1 MPAFKKARE
10 LGSPG
15 LELDVHVCAPSGE
28 GELVVAHDDTF
39 ARTAGDSRS
48 IAELTWPEIQTVNVG
63 AYFTAPGGR
72 TAAGTP
78 FWEHPPLLEEVL
90 EEFCPGMY
98 VDIELKTRKT
108 RGDALPVLVA
118 EKLAALGS
126 RIMDSV
132 SVSSFNPLSLVR
144 FKERCPRIP
153 TAVIWAA
160 DPELPFPLWY
170 GLGRLIA
177 RCDYLKPV
185 HRQLN
190 RLSRFRFTV
199 LEGRPLVPW
208 TIDDSALGER
218 MLGLGCAGI
227 ITNRPQLFVKR
238 GKGQE
243 GKGSPA

>member
-28 GELVVAHDDTF
+28 GSGELVVAHDDSF
-39 ARTAGDSRS
+39 ARTAGDGRS
-48 IAELTWPEIQTVNVG
+48 IAELTWPEIRTINVG
-63 AYFTAPGGR
+63 ACFPASGGGTDPAGR
-72 TAAGTP
+72 TGKT
-78 FWEHPPLLEEVL
+78 FREHPPLLEEVL

-108 RGDALPVLVA
+108 KRDPLPALVA
-118 EKLAALGS
+118 QKLAALGK

-132 SVSSFNPLSLVR
+132 SVSSFNPVSLVR

-153 TAVIWAA
+153 TAAIWTA

-170 GLGRLIA
+170 GLGRFIA

-190 RLSRFRFTV
+190 RFSRFRFTV

-208 TIDDSALGER
+208 TIDDPALGKQV
-218 MLGLGCAGI
+218 LNWGCVGI
-227 ITNRPQLFVKR
+227 ITNRPQIFVNG
-238 GKGQE
+238 GKG
-243 GKGSPA
+243 